1 MSSLLAIA
9 IVRRLLLELKVPE
22 EEDLIQLLGQPP
34 EVWVTTPVEELGG
47 QTPAQALTA
56 ASGHDVVRS
65 WLEKRLR

>member
-1 MSSLLAIA
+1 MTCIDHARSMHLF
-9 IVRRLLLELKVPE
+9 RRSLKVPE

-56 ASGHDVVRS
+56 ASGQRPAAMT
-65 WLEKRLR
+65 LFALG